1 MNSLDYWQSRRGQAY
16 AEQQSFRLKHANT
29 SYHAQEVWLANHLAR
44 MNEQRPGQKIRLLD
58 FGCGFGRIARLVCP
72 LNFIDY
78 YGYDFSQAMVDEL
91 KSAPPEAIAGDF
103 DQRVR
108 IAANLQEAF
117 AKEPRF
123 DLILTVSVMIHNP
136 SDRARATTGLM
147 LDYLAPG
154 GQLVL
159 IENPHTAVSAV
170 ESFWHGG
177 CWCHAFPRYIDGK
190 ADMEILDRFADRH
203 AIYLAT
209 PHETPRESRYL
220 YRETPDA
227 EAVSLDY
234 AGILVRGL
242 DRAVVNSETLTSEL
256 YTFDRDQIDLVGR
269 LHDLTE
275 ERDIAGEKVIVLEKG
290 HAEALAQV
298 AQLTQEKAQLEDRLA
313 EANRE
318 TAAARTRFS
327 DRQNLLQDLGRSLTT
342 AHRMCSNLPAPR
354 REGSVHPA
362 AHASVLWNDRRD
374 TQYANDLPEMQ
385 RVLHVFHQEWVG
397 IRAAVGS
404 LGGQKLAI
412 TADRALSNEDILR
425 IYETIAGGDFSRIVV
440 HGLSENVIKLIS
452 VLYHRGLQDCLYL
465 VKHGSTEQWVYNV
478 ERDMAIAAIE
488 LLRTGFVKKLHVMKP
503 GFYFPASGLFKPM
516 LFNMAPNLARSFPV
530 ESADVMQL
538 RGVAFSAGW
547 SNWRKNVH
555 TNLMGAALSA
565 KISAVWHHADDV
577 KLPEPLNAKLAHKKF
592 TTREETFHLM
602 ALASVSLNV
611 SITDCHPMAN
621 IESQALGRPCL
632 RGNLHLDAL
641 ESHPYVSLTMVTDA
655 SSIVGIT
662 AGIDRILAMPEDE
675 RRELTLDYQRQNDR
689 VSRERYREFLE
700 I

>member
-1 MNSLDYWQSRRGQAY
+1 MNSADYWESRRGQSY
-16 AEQQSFRLKHANT
+16 AEQQSFRLEHANT

-58 FGCGFGRIARLVCP
+58 FGCGFGRIARQVCA
-72 LNFIDY
+72 LDFVDY
-78 YGYDFSQAMVDEL
+78 YGYDFSQSMVDEL
-91 KSAPPEAIAGDF
+91 KSAPPVSIASDF
-103 DQRVR
+103 DRRVR
-108 IAANLQEAF
+108 VAGNMQDAF

-123 DLILTVSVMIHNP
+123 DLILTISVMIHNP
-136 SDRARATTGLM
+136 PDWARATTRLM
-147 LDYLAPG
+147 LEYLAPG

-159 IENPHTAVSAV
+159 IENPHTAVSAI
-170 ESFWHGG
+170 ENFWHGG

-203 AIYLAT
+203 AIYVAKS
-209 PHETPRESRYL
+209 HETERESRYV
-220 YRETPDA
+220 YRQTPDA
-227 EAVSLDY
+227 DAVPLDY
-234 AGILVRGL
+234 AGILARGL
-242 DRAVVNSETLTSEL
+242 DRAVVNSETLTAEL
-256 YTFDRDQIDLVGR
+256 YTFDRDQIELIGR

-275 ERDIAGEKVIVLEKG
+275 ERDIWDGKVAKLM
-290 HAEALAQV
+290 
-298 AQLTQEKAQLEDRLA
+298 QEKAQLEDRLA

-318 TAAARTRFS
+318 TAAARTRFA

-342 AHRMCSNLPAPR
+342 AHRMRSNSPAPR
-354 REGSVHPA
+354 REGRVHPA
-362 AHASVLWNDRRD
+362 ARASVLWNDRRD

-385 RVLHVFHQEWVG
+385 RVLHVFHQEWMG

-412 TADRALSNEDILR
+412 TADRALSNEDILQ
-425 IYETIAGGDFSRIVV
+425 IYETIASEDFSRIVV
-440 HGLSENVIKLIS
+440 HGLSENAIKLIS
-452 VLYHRGLQDCLYL
+452 ILYHRGLQDCLYL
-465 VKHGSTEQWVYNV
+465 VKHGSTEQWVDKA
-478 ERDMAIAAIE
+478 ERDMALAAIE
-488 LLRTGFVKKLHVMKP
+488 LLRAGFVKKLHVMKS
-503 GFYFPASGLFKPM
+503 GFDFPASGLFKPI

-538 RGVAFSAGW
+538 RGVALSAGW

-555 TNLMGAALSA
+555 TNLMGAALST
-565 KISAVWHHADDV
+565 KISAVWHHAADV
-577 KLPEPLNAKLAHKKF
+577 KLPEPLNAKLVHKNF

-611 SITDCHPMAN
+611 SVTDCHPMAN

-641 ESHPYVSLTMVTDA
+641 ESHPYVGLTMVTDA
-655 SSIVGIT
+655 SSIVEIT

-675 RRELTLDYQRQNDR
+675 RRELTSDYQRQNDR

>member
-72 LNFIDY
+72 LDFIDY

-397 IRAAVGS
+397 IRAAAGS

-412 TADRALSNEDILR
+412 TADRALSNEDILQ
-425 IYETIAGGDFSRIVV
+425 IYETIAGEDFSRIIF
-440 HGLSENVIKLIS
+440 HGLSENAYQMILFLYRRGFGEKIFLI
-452 VLYHRGLQDCLYL
+452 
-465 VKHGSTEQWVYNV
+465 KHGSTVQWVSDP
-478 ERDMAIAAIE
+478 EREMAIRAIE
-488 LLRTGFVKKLHVMKP
+488 LRKEGIVAKLHVMKQ
-503 GFYFPASGLFKPM
+503 GFDMDMSGLFRPI
-516 LFNMAPNLARSFPV
+516 LLNMSPRLGPQFSPAMSEMIL
-530 ESADVMQL
+530 E
-538 RGVAFSAGW
+538 GVAFSAGW
-547 SNWRKNVH
+547 SGWIKNVH
-555 TNLMGAALSA
+555 SNLFGAALSE
-565 KISAVWHHADDV
+565 KIGTVWHYAPNIV
-577 KLPEPLNAKLAHKKF
+577 LPSPLNDKLVRKP
-592 TTREETFHLM
+592 TGSREETFRLIAM
-602 ALASVSLNV
+602 ATLCLNV
-611 SITDCHPMAN
+611 SLTDCDPMVN
-621 IESQALGRPCL
+621 IEAQALDRPCL
-632 RGNLHLDAL
+632 RGNLNLDAL
-641 ESHPYVSLTMVTDA
+641 EDHPYVAATLVSDP
-655 SSIVGIT
+655 SSVACIR
-662 AGIDRILAMPEDE
+662 DRINALLDIP
-675 RRELTLDYQRQNDR
+675 REELVDMIRDYREKRDAI
-689 VSRERYREFLE
+689 SRARYREFLE
-700 I
+700 L

>member
-1 MNSLDYWQSRRGQAY
+1 MNSSDYWQSRRGHAY
-16 AEQQSFRLKHANT
+16 AEQQSFRLEHANT
-29 SYHAQEVWLANHLAR
+29 SYRAQEAWLADHLAR

-58 FGCGFGRIARLVCP
+58 FGCGFGRITRQVCP
-72 LNFIDY
+72 LDFIDY
-78 YGYDFSQAMVDEL
+78 HGYDFSQAMVDEL
-91 KSAPPEAIAGDF
+91 KSAPPAAIAGDF
-103 DQRVR
+103 DRRVR
-108 IAANLQEAF
+108 VASNLQDAF

-123 DLILTVSVMIHNP
+123 DLILTISVMIHNP
-136 SDRARATTGLM
+136 SDWARATTRLM
-147 LDYLAPG
+147 LEYLAPG

-159 IENPHTAVSAV
+159 IENPHTAISAI
-170 ESFWHGG
+170 ENFWHGG
-177 CWCHAFPRYIDGK
+177 CWCHAFPRYVDGK
-190 ADMEILDRFADRH
+190 ADMEILDLFADRH
-203 AIYLAT
+203 AIYVVKV
-209 PHETPRESRYL
+209 HETPRESRYL
-220 YRETPDA
+220 YRRTPDA

-234 AGILVRGL
+234 AGILARGL
-242 DRAVVNSETLTSEL
+242 DRAVVNSETLTAEL

-290 HAEALAQV
+290 HVEALAQV
-298 AQLTQEKAQLEDRLA
+298 AQLTQEKAQLEGRLA
-313 EANRE
+313 DAHRE
-318 TAAARTRFS
+318 TTAARIRFA

-342 AHRMCSNLPAPR
+342 AREMSLESPKRH
-354 REGSVHPA
+354 REGHGHPA
-362 AHASVLWNDRRD
+362 AEANVLWNDRRD

-385 RVLHVFHQEWVG
+385 RVLHVFHQEWMG

-412 TADRALSNEDILR
+412 TADRAQSNEDILQ
-425 IYETIAGGDFSRIVV
+425 IYETIAGGDFSHIVV
-440 HGLSENVIKLIS
+440 HGLSENALKLIS
-452 VLYHRGLQDCLYL
+452 ILYHRGLQDCLYL
-465 VKHGSTEQWVYNV
+465 VKHGSTEQWVYKA
-478 ERDMAIAAIE
+478 ERDMALAAIE
-488 LLRTGFVKKLHVMKP
+488 LLRAGFVKKLHVMKP
-503 GFYFPASGLFKPM
+503 GFDFPTSGLFKPI

-565 KISAVWHHADDV
+565 KISAVWHHAADV
-577 KLPEPLNAKLAHKKF
+577 KLPEPLNAKLVHKNF

-641 ESHPYVSLTMVTDA
+641 ENHPYVGLTMVNDA
-655 SSIVGIT
+655 SSVVEI
-662 AGIDRILAMPEDE
+662 AAAIDRILAMPEDD
-675 RRELTLDYQRQNDR
+675 RRKLTLDYQRQNDR